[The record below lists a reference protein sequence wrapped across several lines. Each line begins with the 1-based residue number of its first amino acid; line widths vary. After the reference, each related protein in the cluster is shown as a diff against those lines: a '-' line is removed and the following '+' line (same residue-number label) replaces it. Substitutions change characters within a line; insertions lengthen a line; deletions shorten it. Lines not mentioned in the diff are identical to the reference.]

1 MAAKSSQTEITRL
14 SDARDKIRSTL
25 VNWGKAEGTERLDA
39 LATTIEN
46 IKNNGSVSAQI
57 KEGDTYTIPEG
68 YHNGSGTVSGIAGGG
83 EYNLQSKT
91 VTPTK
96 KQQNV
101 TPDEGYY
108 GLSDVTVAAIPANYQ
123 DVSATTATAPDV
135 LANKVFTA
143 KDGTT
148 TTGEM
153 PNNGAVNQKLT
164 AEQPSYTVPKGYHDG
179 LGTVSVDLETK
190 SATPTKI
197 QQTISPTTGKLLSSV
212 TVEAIPDEYI
222 TTDDAT
228 ATAEH
233 ILEGDTA
240 YVGGNKLTGT
250 MSNNSAVTG
259 KVSINSPS
267 YSIPKGYHDG
277 RGTISIDPETKTTT
291 PTKSVQKITPT
302 EGKVLS
308 EVTVQAIPT
317 EYITTT
323 DATATAD
330 KILIDETA
338 YVAGEKVTGTMPN
351 NGSSSKTLDTTT
363 TSYTIPL
370 GYHDGTGSVSI
381 VTETKTLTPTKQ
393 QQVVPATSGKVI
405 SSVTVEAIPGNYID
419 TTDATATAATI
430 LDGETAYVGGVKVE
444 GSMPNNGAAEKTL
457 TTTET
462 SYTIPEG
469 YHNGEGTVIIVP
481 EQKTVQ
487 PSRSEQNVTPT
498 TGKVLS
504 KVTVGAIPANLID
517 TTDANAEASHILITK
532 SAYVNGKKVDGTMPN
547 NETITGTID
556 GLTETSYTIPAGYT
570 AGGTVT
576 LTDDIEQALAAI

>member
-153 PNNGAVNQKLT
+153 PNNGAVSQKLT

-233 ILEGDTA
+233 ILNGDTA
-240 YVGGNKLTGT
+240 YVK
-250 MSNNSAVTG
+250 G
-259 KVSINSPS
+259 K
-267 YSIPKGYHDG
+267 KGY
-277 RGTISIDPETKTTT
+277 R
-291 PTKSVQKITPT
+291 
-302 EGKVLS
+302 
-308 EVTVQAIPT
+308 
-317 EYITTT
+317 Y
-323 DATATAD
+323 
-330 KILIDETA
+330 
-338 YVAGEKVTGTMPN
+338 
-351 NGSSSKTLDTTT
+351 
-363 TSYTIPL
+363 
-370 GYHDGTGSVSI
+370 
-381 VTETKTLTPTKQ
+381 
-393 QQVVPATSGKVI
+393 
-405 SSVTVEAIPGNYID
+405 
-419 TTDATATAATI
+419 
-430 LDGETAYVGGVKVE
+430 
-444 GSMPNNGAAEKTL
+444 
-457 TTTET
+457 
-462 SYTIPEG
+462 
-469 YHNGEGTVIIVP
+469 
-481 EQKTVQ
+481 
-487 PSRSEQNVTPT
+487 
-498 TGKVLS
+498 
-504 KVTVGAIPANLID
+504 
-517 TTDANAEASHILITK
+517 NAEQRRCQQDT
-532 SAYVNGKKVDGTMPN
+532 
-547 NETITGTID
+547 
-556 GLTETSYTIPAGYT
+556 
-570 AGGTVT
+570 
-576 LTDDIEQALAAI
+576 

>member
-153 PNNGAVNQKLT
+153 PNNGAVSQKLT
-164 AEQPSYTVPKGYHDG
+164 AEQPSYTVAKGYHDG

-197 QQTISPTTGKLLSSV
+197 QQTVSPTTGKLLSSV

-233 ILEGDTA
+233 ILNGDTA
-240 YVGGNKLTGT
+240 YVK
-250 MSNNSAVTG
+250 G
-259 KVSINSPS
+259 K
-267 YSIPKGYHDG
+267 
-277 RGTISIDPETKTTT
+277 
-291 PTKSVQKITPT
+291 
-302 EGKVLS
+302 
-308 EVTVQAIPT
+308 
-317 EYITTT
+317 
-323 DATATAD
+323 
-330 KILIDETA
+330 
-338 YVAGEKVTGTMPN
+338 KVTGTMPN
-351 NGSSSKTLDTTT
+351 NGAVSKTLDSATTN
-363 TSYTIPL
+363 YAIPA
-370 GYHDGTGSVSI
+370 GYHSGTGSVSI

-419 TTDATATAATI
+419 TTDATAPAATI

-444 GSMPNNGAAEKTL
+444 GSMPNNGAVEKTL

-462 SYTIPEG
+462 SYTVPEG
-469 YHNGEGTVIIVP
+469 YHNGEGTDYWTDSDKQEITNEVLNNTAHKYVIQVI
-481 EQKTVQ
+481 EANNWQDGSDDIYNYTFTN
-487 PSRSEQNVTPT
+487 SS
-498 TGKVLS
+498 
-504 KVTVGAIPANLID
+504 IPADCKLDIAFDTQDILQLI
-517 TTDANAEASHILITK
+517 S
-532 SAYVNGKKVDGTMPN
+532 DGVSSIRADN
-547 NETITGTID
+547 DN
-556 GLTETSYTIPAGYT
+556 
-570 AGGTVT
+570 GTVNVVCIGAKPT
-576 LTDDIEQALAAI
+576 ASITAQISFVKLVQA

>member
-1 MAAKSSQTEITRL
+1 MATKSSQTEITRL

-83 EYNLQSKT
+83 DYNLQSKT

-135 LANKVFTA
+135 LANKVFTT

-153 PNNGAVNQKLT
+153 PNNGTVNQKLT

-233 ILEGDTA
+233 ILNGDTA
-240 YVGGNKLTGT
+240 YVDGAKVTGT
-250 MSNNSAVTG
+250 MPDNSGVTE
-259 KVSINSPS
+259 KISIDNPS
-267 YSIPKGYHDG
+267 YTIPLGYHNG
-277 RGTISIDPETKTTT
+277 EGTVSIDPETKTVTPSTIEQKVT
-291 PTKSVQKITPT
+291 PTT
-302 EGKVLS
+302 GKVLS
-308 EVTVQAIPT
+308 EVTVGKIPD
-317 EYITTT
+317 EYITTD

-351 NGSSSKTLDTTT
+351 NGAVSKTLDSATTN
-363 TSYTIPL
+363 YAIPA
-370 GYHDGTGSVSI
+370 GYHSGTGSVNV
-381 VTETKTLTPTKQ
+381 VTETKTLTPTKS
-393 QQVVPATSGKVI
+393 QQVVSATSGKVI
-405 SSVTVEAIPGNYID
+405 SSVTVNAIPDNYVD
-419 TTDATATAATI
+419 TTDATATAGTI
-430 LDGETAYVGGVKVE
+430 LEGETAYVGSVKVE
-444 GSMPNNGAAEKTL
+444 GTMPNNGAAEKTL

-481 EQKTVQ
+481 ETKTVQ

-498 TGKVLS
+498 AGKVLS

-517 TTDANAEASHILITK
+517 TTDATAEASDIMAGQT
-532 SAYVNGKKVDGTMPN
+532 AYVNGAKVTGSMVN
-547 NETITGTID
+547 NAAVNGTID
-556 GLTETSYTIPAGYT
+556 GLTTTSFSVPAGYT
-570 AGGTVT
+570 TGGTVS
-576 LTDDIEQALAAI
+576 LTNDIEQALAAI